1 MDNQKNFLNIKL
13 WEQFHNFFNSE
24 PIKSIVY
31 ENERLFLFV
40 CSFLSQTKINISVL
54 NKKVDNEI
62 DFYNFILHSSM
73 LKESIEKLE
82 EEIKEIDKLFKIEK
96 VENKELFYE
105 DWKQFW
111 IDTQIIPDNKFNKE
125 MENSLRNDDNFFK
138 YIRSLCCAHPLNTTR
153 HPTKIKNQPNN
164 FLEYVKK
171 QCLYS
176 IDIGGL
182 ACAISNFKNYHD
194 VQISIH
200 LLHDKSKA
208 RSAFLNIKLSNL
220 KIYISN
226 YYSYIEQIFTWFKN
240 RLNEFYKKEK
250 EKKYIWSDNNSEFLD
265 YLIRSLE
272 EKYLSADDLKLFKSW
287 YDVFNENKIIYKEN
301 NENIQDYFDYVIN
314 YIRNNIIH
322 MIENFDENYDYED
335 NSIEQEIFN
344 CCHQQNKVIVDNFN
358 YEIEKLSY
366 LKGER
371 NGAMPKNDELCNQ
384 KEYGLY
390 QAYVLYKKFAS
401 KYITM
406 DLYNPELSFAEI
418 RLLIAVALFM
428 HNKK

>member
-1 MDNQKNFLNIKL
+1 MDNKKDSLNIKL
-13 WEQFHNFFNSE
+13 WEQFHDFFNSE
-24 PIKSIVY
+24 PINSIVY

-40 CSFLSQTKINISVL
+40 CSFLSQTKINIGVL

-62 DFYNFILHSSM
+62 DFYNFILHSSI

-82 EEIKEIDKLFKIEK
+82 KEIKEIDKHFKIEK

-111 IDTQIIPDNKFNKE
+111 IDNRIIPDNEFNEE
-125 MENSLRNDDNFFK
+125 MENSLKNDDNFFE

-153 HPTKIKNQPNN
+153 HPKIKNQPNN
-164 FLEYVKK
+164 FFEYVKK

-176 IDIGGL
+176 INIKGL

-194 VQISIH
+194 VQININ
-200 LLHDKSKA
+200 LLQDKSKA
-208 RSAFLNIKLSNL
+208 TSALLNIKLSNL

-226 YYSYIEQIFTWFKN
+226 YYSYIEQIIRWFKN
-240 RLNEFYKKEK
+240 HLSEFYKKEK
-250 EKKYIWSDNNSEFLD
+250 EKKYIWSNNNSEFLD

-272 EKYLSADDLKLFKSW
+272 EKNLSTDDLKLFKSW

-314 YIRNNIIH
+314 YMKNNITN
-322 MIENFDENYDYED
+322 MIENFDENYDYEY
-335 NSIEQEIFN
+335 NSIEQEISN
-344 CCHQQNKVIVDNFN
+344 CCLQENKVIVDKFK
-358 YEIEKLSY
+358 YEIEKLRY

-371 NGAMPKNDELCNQ
+371 NGAMPKKDEPCSQ
-384 KEYGLY
+384 KEHGLY
-390 QAYVLYKKFAS
+390 QAHVLCEEFAS